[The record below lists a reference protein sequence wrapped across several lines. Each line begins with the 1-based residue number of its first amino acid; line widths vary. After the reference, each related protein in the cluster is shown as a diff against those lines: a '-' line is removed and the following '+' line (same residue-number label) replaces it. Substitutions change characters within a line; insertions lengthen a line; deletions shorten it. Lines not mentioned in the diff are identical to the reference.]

1 MCTTADWAGGILNS
15 NLPQLK
21 AQVRRS
27 AARAQLQSS
36 TRRKKK
42 PTLWRQNLPLIQT
55 CIFSKKPINATGQ
68 LPPGKAT
75 IEVWLRIG
83 MLVPKRAPYL
93 ICTHP
98 HDTHVIPFL
107 VHFRLSAADA
117 HLISL
122 ELERKMH
129 LQDVY
134 NNSASILQPER
145 SSQEKVK
152 NTGWPGTHMEN
163 EPTWPSHTMK
173 KEHPTTLNFQMQI
186 SKRTNGTVIHYHI
199 SGSPPHFQFNPFLH
213 SDGHLCDFWCF
224 DYQHDRLRSL
234 YYRRLFDVQQSAR
247 DRSGVPKALR
257 LVEHLSNV
265 SGFGM
270 NMDDLAFK
278 AANRIQFPV
287 TKPKQNARGSTR
299 KFVFFFLFGVGVQR
313 D

>member
-1 MCTTADWAGGILNS
+1 
-15 NLPQLK
+15 
-21 AQVRRS
+21 
-27 AARAQLQSS
+27 
-36 TRRKKK
+36 
-42 PTLWRQNLPLIQT
+42 
-55 CIFSKKPINATGQ
+55 
-68 LPPGKAT
+68 
-75 IEVWLRIG
+75 

-98 HDTHVIPFL
+98 HDTHVILFL

-145 SSQEKVK
+145 SSQEKMK
-152 NTGWPGTHMEN
+152 NTGWSGTHMEN

-224 DYQHDRLRSL
+224 YYQHDRLRSH

-270 NMDDLAFK
+270 NMDELAFK
-278 AANRIQFPV
+278 AANRIRFPV
-287 TKPKQNARGSTR
+287 TKPKQNARGPTH
-299 KFVFFFLFGVGVQR
+299 KFLFFFLSFLGRSATGLTGFQQHSGRKCQEKCPSILPFPHCLRWKSEGLWFIYIVILIVTLL
-313 D
+313 